1 MILEGIV
8 TTTDEAG
15 RMHVAAMGP
24 AVDEGEVY
32 AGRITRFLLRPFGT
46 SQTAVHL
53 TARPEGVFH
62 LVDDVLLLARTVVG
76 GHEPPPA
83 RPATAVR
90 GWVLEAACLAYEFR
104 VGEFRVGEFR
114 VGEIRGAVVDPA
126 AERLRLDARVVAEH
140 AGRPFIGF
148 NRAAHAVIE
157 GAIFVTRLHLI
168 GADEV
173 ARRLD
178 ELFVLVEKTGGSR
191 EHEAFRLLRERVAA
205 TDGSRRL

>member
-24 AVDEGEVY
+24 WVDEAERY
-32 AGRITRFLLRPFGT
+32 AGRITRLVLRPFGT

-53 TARPEGVFH
+53 AARPEGVFH

-83 RPATAVR
+83 RLAEAVR
-90 GWVLEAACLAYEFR
+90 GWVLADACRAYEFR
-104 VGEFRVGEFR
+104 ADAVDASQDRFRLE
-114 VGEIRGAVVDPA
+114 
-126 AERLRLDARVVAEH
+126 ARVVAEH
-140 AGRPFIGF
+140 TGRPFIGF

-157 GAIFVTRLHLI
+157 GAILVTRLHLL

-173 ARRLD
+173 RRRLD

-191 EHEAFRLLRERVAA
+191 EHEAFGLLRERITA
-205 TDGSRRL
+205 TDRPRRL

>member
-24 AVDEGEVY
+24 AVDNGEVY

-104 VGEFRVGEFR
+104 VG
-114 VGEIRGAVVDPA
+114 VVDPA

-157 GAIFVTRLHLI
+157 AAILVTRLHLI

-191 EHEAFRLLRERVAA
+191 EHEAFGLLRERVAA
-205 TDGSRRL
+205 TDGPRRL

>member
-8 TTTDEAG
+8 TTMDEAG

-32 AGRITRFLLRPFGT
+32 AGRITRFVLRPFGT

-90 GWVLEAACLAYEFR
+90 GWVLEAACRGYEFR
-104 VGEFRVGEFR
+104 VEEFRAE
-114 VGEIRGAVVDPA
+114 VVDSA
-126 AERLRLDARVVAEH
+126 AERLRLEARVLAEH
-140 AGRPFIGF
+140 ERRPFIGF

-157 GAIFVTRLHLI
+157 GAILVTRLHLV
-168 GADEV
+168 GDDEV
-173 ARRLD
+173 RRRLE
-178 ELFVLVEKTGGSR
+178 ELSVLVEKTGGSR
-191 EHEAFRLLRERVAA
+191 EHEAFGLLRERVAA
-205 TDGSRRL
+205 TDGPRRL

>member
-32 AGRITRFLLRPFGT
+32 TGRITRFLLRPFGT

-104 VGEFRVGEFR
+104 VGEFRVG
-114 VGEIRGAVVDPA
+114 IVDPA

-157 GAIFVTRLHLI
+157 AAILVTRLHLI

-191 EHEAFRLLRERVAA
+191 EHEAFGLLRERVAA
-205 TDGSRRL
+205 TDGPRRL

>member
-24 AVDEGEVY
+24 AVDDGEVY

-53 TARPEGVFH
+53 TARPEGGFH
-62 LVDDVLLLARTVVG
+62 LVDDVLLLARTVGG

-90 GWVLEAACLAYEFR
+90 GWVLDAACLAYEFR
-104 VGEFRVGEFR
+104 VGECRVG
-114 VGEIRGAVVDPA
+114 IVDPA

-157 GAIFVTRLHLI
+157 AAILVTRLHLI

-191 EHEAFRLLRERVAA
+191 EHEAFGLLRERVAA
-205 TDGSRRL
+205 TDGPRRL

>member
-24 AVDEGEVY
+24 AVEEAEVY
-32 AGRITRFLLRPFGT
+32 AGRITRFVLRPFGT

-90 GWVLEAACLAYEFR
+90 GWVLEAACRGYEFQ
-104 VGEFRVGEFR
+104 
-114 VGEIRGAVVDPA
+114 ANVVDPA

-157 GAIFVTRLHLI
+157 GAILVTRLHLT

-178 ELFVLVEKTGGSR
+178 ELFVLVEKTGGTR

-205 TDGSRRL
+205 TDGPRRL

>member
-24 AVDEGEVY
+24 WVDEAERY
-32 AGRITRFLLRPFGT
+32 AAAITRLVLRPFAT

-53 TARPEGVFH
+53 AARPEGVFH

-83 RPATAVR
+83 RPARAVC
-90 GWVLEAACLAYEFR
+90 GWVLEDACRAYEFR
-104 VGEFRVGEFR
+104 ADTVDAAQERFRLE
-114 VGEIRGAVVDPA
+114 
-126 AERLRLDARVVAEH
+126 ARVVAEH

-157 GAIFVTRLHLI
+157 GAILVTRLHLL
-168 GADEV
+168 GSDEV
-173 ARRLD
+173 TRRLD

-191 EHEAFRLLRERVAA
+191 EHEAFGLLRGRVAA
-205 TDGSRRL
+205 TESPRRL